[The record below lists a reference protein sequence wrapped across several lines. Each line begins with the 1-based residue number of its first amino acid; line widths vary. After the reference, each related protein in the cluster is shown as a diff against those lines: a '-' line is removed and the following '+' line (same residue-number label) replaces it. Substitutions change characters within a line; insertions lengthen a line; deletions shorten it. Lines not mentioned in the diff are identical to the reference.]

1 MTNDLDGARTV
12 SIVLGD
18 RHCAGCGFSLVGQP
32 IVREARYGLL
42 IARCPECGRAAPVED
57 YPVLGRWANRW
68 AALAAG
74 LYVVA
79 LLGLLIGAGAA
90 LFGGIV
96 TIAED
101 ATVPLSREIG
111 GRYLDYVAE
120 RYRAGV
126 GAASSGEAR
135 CVESLRE
142 AEQRLSTGGVTGAA
156 LPTTISDAAIERVRS
171 RMPGWYGI
179 DAAWWEGQ
187 DKAEVLRAAGGFRRA
202 GGAVELL
209 AWFWLLTA
217 SFALGVLLALASTG
231 WPLRRAFTAGLI
243 PLLVGALLSTLW
255 PGFGSMWSGPTD
267 LLATEFAR
275 LVLWSPLR
283 AGVLGIS
290 YAGIAIGI
298 AVGRPL
304 VRLTL
309 RAFLPSRLCQALAC
323 VWTADGKAPPR
334 PAGRVLRP

>member
-135 CVESLRE
+135 CVE
-142 AEQRLSTGGVTGAA
+142 
-156 LPTTISDAAIERVRS
+156 
-171 RMPGWYGI
+171 
-179 DAAWWEGQ
+179 
-187 DKAEVLRAAGGFRRA
+187 
-202 GGAVELL
+202 
-209 AWFWLLTA
+209 
-217 SFALGVLLALASTG
+217 
-231 WPLRRAFTAGLI
+231 
-243 PLLVGALLSTLW
+243 
-255 PGFGSMWSGPTD
+255 
-267 LLATEFAR
+267 
-275 LVLWSPLR
+275 
-283 AGVLGIS
+283 
-290 YAGIAIGI
+290 
-298 AVGRPL
+298 
-304 VRLTL
+304 
-309 RAFLPSRLCQALAC
+309 
-323 VWTADGKAPPR
+323 
-334 PAGRVLRP
+334 